1 MSLGPFITYVPPG
14 VYTRTLTEANAANVV
29 AGVRIPVVIG
39 VGQEELEQDNVEMI
53 RGSSAS
59 VDQQI
64 VVEDVSLSW
73 VVDSTNPQHL
83 QLGAQDGNLTQFR
96 VRNYPLVD
104 GQGLG
109 RVTNNPRTVS
119 VTVNSIPAAVS
130 MVSGSTGVVTLQ
142 VPTQP
147 TDVVR
152 VTYYFHRGDTS
163 FTDVLSDQVTAESA
177 VLTSPGYAPFVI
189 TTGVNDSFELTANG
203 LAYTVTLAQGS
214 LSAAAV
220 KATLDAAAIP
230 NLALSV
236 TTDNMGRDHLTLTAP
251 VSVVIGAGTANGPL
265 GWTSGTSTTRNAVFR
280 VYNRPVVDG
289 TSGGITT
296 TDTSKVV
303 VLVNGVQVV
312 PTTLDGT
319 NGLVTLSTA
328 PPPGATVT
336 VQYWAN
342 TWQDTFDFL
351 PNQLVTTVIRCG
363 IVPARADYIAG
374 QDFVVSNPTPDVSIV
389 HWGTS
394 YVVAAGS
401 TSVGGTPFN
410 SSQVTGLLVDDKM
423 WLAAC
428 TPVTNTAVIPA
439 VVSATE
445 FLLPEVPTTG
455 NGRDTTLGTTNFNL
469 VTNGRQDLITNRPD
483 LIVARVGRNFRD
495 ALGRP
500 AAKVIAVDGV
510 NRKLTLK
517 DPLPPDW
524 TVFATF
530 HYNRITDDTFLLTN
544 KVAGPVGVG
553 QYEMFSATQ
562 NTNLFQVRFGTKSG
576 LSQIVQWPRGTEQVP
591 DAFHTGSGTAV
602 SETVRV
608 TFGTAAAKNAVWTNR
623 LAEPYALFSTYS
635 ATWTQKFNGNTATV
649 DLDTA
654 APAVVVSGHVTPI
667 QSGPNSGK
675 IEIVLGGEALNVT
688 VDGTDYAVTL
698 TTGFRTPTQIVS
710 DLNTALGLNAT
721 AAFLQIGGA
730 TGDVFFTIT
739 SATTPGAIPVGFD
752 DVSSVRITQ
761 GTAET
766 TLGFRVFQTSLGT
779 TGAVVKPAT
788 LVGTIAG
795 TFNITGG
802 LNDTLKVRVN
812 GTEYLITLPNGA
824 AVTATAVRNAINAVP
839 GLTSVASV
847 GTGANLGMIR
857 LTSQVTD
864 STSSLL
870 ILDGTVNDVLG
881 FTANQAAGQTFV
893 TAQEVVD
900 VLMDDAGF
908 IPAGGLCY
916 VDSING
922 QNYLTFESL
931 TTGAATSS
939 VGFGSATNSAFVTT
953 TGIGI
958 TPGTGGDG
966 DNGEGTTPN
975 YVVSSSHPSGS
986 SGTGYPGVTYTDATT
1001 GLRFTVLPASTGTY
1015 DSAGYFTM
1023 TVSPTFV
1030 VDPSRPFYAVPGL
1043 ETTVSNTVGVF
1054 PEDSASLQT
1063 FNPSGVEPTI
1073 GDFYYISY
1081 QFLKQDFSTQ
1091 LYRQL
1096 KTIEAN
1102 YGPVSSQNRVSL
1114 AAYLAILNGALLV
1127 GIKQVLKVPN
1137 TNQASDKSFIT
1148 AIQELATPLPGQIK
1162 PDILVPL
1169 ATSTAVFAY
1178 LTQHCETQ
1186 SLIQNQAERMGFIG
1200 FASGTTPTTAQA
1212 VVQGLVSNRM
1222 VAFYPDSA
1230 IITLTDEL
1238 GNAFEDV
1245 VDGSFY
1251 AAAVSGAAASPAVD
1265 VATPYTRRRIQGFT
1279 RIPRILD
1286 PIEANQTAVKGIT
1299 VLENLPSFIRIR
1311 QGLTTNMASVLTRL
1325 PTVTQIADFV
1335 QQQSRG
1341 TLDHFVGTKFLSGRT
1356 NEVNATMTGL
1366 FKQLV
1371 QAEIVGAYTGISSAI
1386 DADDPTVL
1394 RFEAYY
1400 QPIFPLLY
1408 LVLTFNLRARI

>member
-14 VYTRTLTEANAANVV
+14 AYTRTLSETNASNIV
-29 AGVRIPVVIG
+29 AGLRIPVVIG
-39 VGQEELEQDNVEMI
+39 VGQEELEQDNVELI

-59 VDQQI
+59 IDQQI
-64 VVEDVSLSW
+64 IAEDVSLAW
-73 VVDSTNPQHL
+73 VVDSTNPQNL
-83 QLGAQDGNLTQFR
+83 TLGAQDGTRTQFR

-109 RVTNNPRTVS
+109 RVTNNPRTVA
-119 VTVNSIPAAVS
+119 VTVNGVPAAIS
-130 MVSGSTGVVTLQ
+130 MVSGAAGLVTLQ

-152 VTYYFHRGDTS
+152 ATYYFHRGDTA
-163 FTDVLSDQVTAESA
+163 FTDDLSDQVTSA
-177 VLTSPGYAPFVI
+177 AASLTSPGYAPFVI
-189 TTGVNDSFELTANG
+189 TTGVNDSFTLTANG
-203 LAYTVTLAQGS
+203 SAYTVTLPQGS

-220 KATLDAAAIP
+220 KAVIDAASIS
-230 NLALSV
+230 NLATSV
-236 TTDNMGRDHLTLTAP
+236 TTDNLGQDHLTLTAP
-251 VSVVIGAGTANGPL
+251 ISLLIGTGTANGPL
-265 GWTSGTSTTRNAVFR
+265 GWTAGTATARNTTFR

-289 TSGGITT
+289 SSGGITT

-303 VLVNGVQVV
+303 VKVNGLQVV
-312 PTTLDGT
+312 PASLDGT
-319 NGLVTLSTA
+319 NGLVVLASA
-328 PPPGATVT
+328 PPPGASVT

-363 IVPARADYIAG
+363 IVPSRADYIAG

-394 YVVAAGS
+394 YVVSAGS

-410 SSQVTGLLVDDKM
+410 SSQITGLLVDDKM

-428 TPVTNTAVIPA
+428 TPVTDTSVIPA
-439 VVSATE
+439 KVSTTV
-445 FLLPEVPTTG
+445 FTLPEVPTTG
-455 NGRDTTLGTTNFNL
+455 NGRDTTLGLTNYNL
-469 VTNGRQDLITNRPD
+469 VTNGRQDLVTNRPD
-483 LIVARVGRNFRD
+483 LIEARVGRNFRD

-510 NRKLTLK
+510 NRKITLK
-517 DPLPPDW
+517 DALPPDW
-524 TVFATF
+524 NVYATF
-530 HYNRITDDTFLLTN
+530 HYSRISDDTYLFTN
-544 KVAGPVGVG
+544 KVAGPVGSG
-553 QYEMFSATQ
+553 QYELLSALQ
-562 NTNLFQVRFGTKSG
+562 NRNLLQVRFGSKSG
-576 LSQIVQWPRGTEQVP
+576 LSEIVQWPRGAEQIP
-591 DAFHTGSGTAV
+591 DAFHAGSGTPV
-602 SETVRV
+602 SENVRV
-608 TFGTAAAKNAVWTNR
+608 TFGTAAATNAVWTNR
-623 LAEPYALFSTYS
+623 AAEPYAFFAPSS
-635 ATWTQKFNGNTATV
+635 ATWAQKFNGNAVSV
-649 DLDTA
+649 DLDTP
-654 APAVVVSGHVTPI
+654 APAVVVSGRVTPI
-667 QSGPNSGK
+667 QSGLNTGK
-675 IEIVLGGEALNVT
+675 IGITSGADVLTLM
-688 VDGTDYAVTL
+688 VDGVLFSVTL
-698 TTGFRTPTQIVS
+698 TSGARTATQIIGEINAV
-710 DLNTALGLNAT
+710 LGANGT
-721 AAFLQIGGA
+721 AAYYQIGPS
-730 TGDVFFTIT
+730 TGDIFFTIT
-739 SATTPGAIPVGFD
+739 SATVPAALPAGFD
-752 DVSSVRITQ
+752 DVSSVRILQ
-761 GTAET
+761 GTAEI
-766 TLGFRVFQTSLGT
+766 TLGFKAFQTALGT
-779 TGAVVKPAT
+779 TGAIVKPAT
-788 LVGTIAG
+788 LLGTLAG
-795 TFNITGG
+795 TFNITANV
-802 LNDTLKVRVN
+802 NDILKVRVN
-812 GTEYLITLPNGA
+812 GIDYQVTLPNGG
-824 AVTATAVRNAINAVP
+824 AVTAVAVRGAINAVP
-839 GLTSVASV
+839 GLSGVASV
-847 GTGANLGMIR
+847 GTGSHVNKVR
-857 LTSQVTD
+857 LTSQVND
-864 STSSLL
+864 STSALL
-870 ILDGTVNDVLG
+870 ILDGSANDVLG
-881 FTANQAAGQTFV
+881 FTQNQAAGQVFV

-900 VLMDDAGF
+900 VLMADAGF

-916 VDSING
+916 VDIVHG

-931 TTGAATSS
+931 AVGASTSS
-939 VGFGSATNSAFVTT
+939 VGFGVVANTAFNPA

-966 DNGEGTTPN
+966 DNGEDALQN
-975 YVVSSSHPSGS
+975 FVVTSDNPAGS
-986 SGTGYPGVTYTDATT
+986 AGVGYPGVTYTDAQT
-1001 GLRFTVLPASTGTY
+1001 GLRFTVLPAATGSY
-1015 DSAGYFTM
+1015 SNAGYFTM
-1023 TVSPTFV
+1023 TVSPTFQ
-1030 VDPSRPFYAVPGL
+1030 VDPSRPFYAIPGM

-1054 PEDSASLQT
+1054 PDDTASLQT
-1063 FNPSGVEPTI
+1063 FNPSGVEPAV

-1102 YGPVSSQNRVSL
+1102 YGPVSAQNRVSL
-1114 AAYLAILNGALLV
+1114 AAYLAITNGALLV
-1127 GIKQVLKVPN
+1127 GIKQVLKAPN
-1137 TNQASDKSFIT
+1137 TNQATDRSFIT
-1148 AIQELATPLPGQIK
+1148 AIQELATPLPGQVK

-1169 ATSTAVFAY
+1169 ATSTAVYAY

-1230 IITLTDEL
+1230 VITLTDEL

-1251 AAAVSGAAASPAVD
+1251 AAAAAGAAVSPTVD

-1356 NEVNATMTGL
+1356 NEVNATMTSL

-1371 QAEIVGAYTGISSAI
+1371 QAEIVGAFTGIGSAI
-1386 DADDPTVL
+1386 DADDPTIL